1 MWLYTHKGF
10 LSIVQDFRNENQ
22 VVVRGKF
29 KEDIH
34 AYFPDVPV
42 EIDTSIDYKYRTYL
56 PKEVVSERLKHYLM
70 DELNVRR
77 WTRKKTEDKKI
88 S

>member
-10 LSIVQDFRNENQ
+10 LSIVQDFRDENK

-56 PKEVVSERLKHYLM
+56 PKEVVAERLQYYLM
-70 DELNVRR
+70 NELNVRQAMR
-77 WTRKKTEDKKI
+77 RDREKKI

>member
-10 LSIVQDFRNENQ
+10 LSIVQDFRDENQ
-22 VVVRGKF
+22 VMVRGKF

-34 AYFPDVPV
+34 DYFPDAPV
-42 EIDTSIDYKYRTYL
+42 EIDTSIDYKYRAYL
-56 PKEVVSERLKHYLM
+56 PREVVADRLRNYVLS
-70 DELNVRR
+70 ELNVRAIR
-77 WTRKKTEDKKI
+77 RKTLEKKI